1 MTETE
6 DSLFRNKWAIVSVT
20 PILVYAVFCILGLVE
35 FKLWSQ
41 VTYIWENISKTDLT
55 LERIFFDPAGI
66 RFLLL
71 LPFFKLSEWLGVSY
85 DWLFSITVPFLIW
98 LITYFSSLSIQRLYR
113 GTSSQKKAI
122 VFIGVS
128 LFFISISLFM
138 NGRLIFAFAG
148 SSILMWSLL
157 NWDNN
162 QDKINLLAILAA
174 IFLSCVS
181 RGTFLV
187 TIASFYFFLAVN
199 IAIANPS
206 IYRRKILLTY
216 SILFVVFLPYLST
229 LVLSLLYHFGG
240 GIDAIGYML
249 SHGYG
254 AIVFRS
260 HFMILLVSIFIL
272 LSLGY
277 VYRNFL
283 YRYWILA
290 SLMFFSL
297 AGGMFGISTALTI
310 LPPLLVAASLAMLE
324 FTAWVER
331 QNSKTILKQ

>member
-1 MTETE
+1 MPKFA
-6 DSLFRNKWAIVSVT
+6 DKFFRNKLAIVSVT
-20 PILVYAVFCILGLVE
+20 PILVYSVFCILGLVE
-35 FKLWSQ
+35 FKLWQ
-41 VTYIWENISKTDLT
+41 GAVNIWEWDLT
-55 LERIFFDPAGI
+55 LPEILVLHAGI
-66 RFLLL
+66 RYLLVF
-71 LPFFKLSEWLGVSY
+71 PIFKLSEWLGVSY
-85 DWLFSITVPFLIW
+85 HWLFSIVFPLLIY
-98 LITYFSSLSIQRLYR
+98 LVTYFSYLSIQKLYR
-113 GTSSQKKAI
+113 QTSSETRAI
-122 VFIGVS
+122 VFIGIS

-138 NGRLIFAFAG
+138 NGRLMFAFTG

-162 QDKINLLAILAA
+162 RDKINLLAVLAA

-187 TIASFYFFLAVN
+187 TIVSFYFFLAVN

-206 IYRRKILLTY
+206 VCRRKIILIY
-216 SILFVVFLPYLST
+216 SILLVALIPYLIT
-229 LVLSLLYHFGG
+229 LVLKLLDKLGG
-240 GIDAIGYML
+240 GIDAIEYML

-254 AIVFRS
+254 ATVFRS
-260 HFMILLVSIFIL
+260 HFMILLVSIFVL

-277 VYRNFL
+277 IYRNFL

-310 LPPLLVAASLAMLE
+310 LPPLLVTASLAMLE